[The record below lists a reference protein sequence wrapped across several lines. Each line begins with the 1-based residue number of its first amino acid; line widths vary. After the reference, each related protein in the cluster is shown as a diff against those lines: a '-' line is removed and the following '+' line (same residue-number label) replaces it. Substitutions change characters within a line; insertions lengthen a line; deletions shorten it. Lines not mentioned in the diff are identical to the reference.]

1 MSECDC
7 LFCKIASGEIPSAKV
22 YEDELVYAFR
32 DIDPKAPVH
41 VLIIPKKHIESVSC
55 LTSGDGEVLAALFA
69 AARRIAADEGVA
81 ESGYR
86 VVSNV
91 GADGG
96 QSVPHL
102 HLHLLGGRSLAWPP
116 G

>member
-1 MSECDC
+1 MTDC
-7 LFCKIASGEIPSAKV
+7 LFCKIAAGEIPSRKA
-22 YEDELVYAFR
+22 YEDDTVLAFY

-41 VLIIPKKHIESVSC
+41 VLVIPKKHIESVNT
-55 LTSGDGEVLAALFA
+55 LTRADDALLGHMFEVARQLAAEL
-69 AARRIAADEGVA
+69 GVA
-81 ESGYR
+81 ENGYR
-86 VVSNV
+86 MVTNI

-102 HLHLLGGRSLAWPP
+102 HLHLLGGRSLEWPP